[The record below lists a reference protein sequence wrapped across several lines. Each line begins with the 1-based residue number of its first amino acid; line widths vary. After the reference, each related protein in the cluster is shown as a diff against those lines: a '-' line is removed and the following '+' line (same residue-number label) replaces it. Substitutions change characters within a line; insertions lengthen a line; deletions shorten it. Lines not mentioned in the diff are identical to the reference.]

1 MAHPHGL
8 PPQLAQLTRTL
19 VMGVVNVTPD
29 SFSDGGRFD
38 TTTNAINHGLEL
50 ARDGADIVDI
60 GGESTR
66 PGAKRVTLEEEI
78 ERVIPV
84 VRELVANS
92 VVVSVDT
99 MRAQVAHQAID
110 AGAHLIND
118 VSGGLADAAMHSVI
132 AEAQVPY
139 IMMHWR
145 GHSQHMTEKAI
156 YHDVVQDVK
165 AELAAQFAKAIEAGI
180 VADRIVLDPGL
191 GFAKSPEQNWPIL
204 KHISD
209 FSILGQPLL
218 VGASRKRFL
227 GDLLSSNDQPR
238 DVSARESATTAVTTL
253 LADKGIWAVRVHDVL
268 AARDAIAV
276 VEKLKGTQ

>member
-66 PGAKRVTLEEEI
+66 PGAQRVTLEEEI

-132 AEAQVPY
+132 AAAQVPY

-145 GHSQHMTEKAI
+145 GHSQHMTEKAN

-165 AELAAQFAKAIEAGI
+165 AELATQFAKAIEAGI

-191 GFAKSPEQNWPIL
+191 GFAKTPEQNWPIL

-209 FSILGQPLL
+209 FSALGQPLL

-276 VEKLKGTQ
+276 VEKLRETQ